1 MVFSMS
7 EFSFP
12 SPAQPYGVLPPLSV
26 GTTPTRALQS
36 GTTLGQRAEKAATEV
51 EALFLRTVLDHMTAG
66 FDSDEN
72 YFGGGHAEN
81 LWRSLFHDELSKLVA
96 GQTNLGLKESI
107 TSQLLAVQQ
116 TTLP

>member
-1 MVFSMS
+1 MS

-12 SPAQPYGVLPPLSV
+12 SPIQSYSTLPPLSI
-26 GTTPTRALQS
+26 GTAPARATQSDTR
-36 GTTLGQRAEKAATEV
+36 LGQRAEEAAIQV

-81 LWRSLFHDELSKLVA
+81 LWRSLFHDELSKLIA
-96 GQTNLGLKESI
+96 GRTRLGLQESI

-116 TTLP
+116 TS